1 MNTKFKKNNKWK
13 KLFYIRQNQQCIIR
27 HIKKG
32 HWSKEQIVNVINN
45 PSQMGTSINRY
56 TGNECL
62 VYFNEKGGYVVVDN
76 VTGKIVQ
83 ISQYDMSDFIIDKDI
98 TILPK

>member
-1 MNTKFKKNNKWK
+1 MKMMNEVEGS
-13 KLFYIRQNQQCIIR
+13 
-27 HIKKG
+27 IK
-32 HWSKEQIVNVINN
+32 
-45 PSQMGTSINRY
+45 MGTSINRY

>member
-1 MNTKFKKNNKWK
+1 
-13 KLFYIRQNQQCIIR
+13 
-27 HIKKG
+27 
-32 HWSKEQIVNVINN
+32 
-45 PSQMGTSINRY
+45 MGTSINRY